1 MGGDRGPGSPSPS
14 SGAASQD
21 GSGALLPQE
30 EKEDALHGLADG
42 TRLNAQLHD
51 EFLVDDYVL
60 ELVSEEFR
68 GIS

>member
-30 EKEDALHGLADG
+30 EKEDDRHGLAG

-51 EFLVDDYVL
+51 ELSVDDDAL
-60 ELVSEEFR
+60 ESVSEEFR